1 MSAALA
7 VKGVRGPRRR
17 CREQGNL
24 GSVRSVRRMAFC
36 LVKRTVRVE
45 NWCMEELYAHLYA
58 EMGVERARRDD
69 ERERAS
75 KAPGSD
81 GTRFDAC
88 VT

>member
-1 MSAALA
+1 MYGGGRAFVPIVCAP
-7 VKGVRGPRRR
+7 VR
-17 CREQGNL
+17 
-24 GSVRSVRRMAFC
+24 
-36 LVKRTVRVE
+36 
-45 NWCMEELYAHLYA
+45 LYA

-81 GTRFDAC
+81 GMRLNVC